1 MKMFLFG
8 ALMMTLFFLA
18 IFVGLDWIGRS
29 PRHDAAGPNELYLQ
43 ALSTSAEI
51 AANPPVG
58 GDREAEWIQRVQ
70 DAFSPFSVENVR
82 ANFPKAYAEAFYFRD
97 AFHVFTE
104 LEPMLAYMVKTAEA
118 SPGVTFEFEA
128 PARRGADFYL
138 PWVMVLP
145 IRDGDGEQ
153 RSIGISHLRFN
164 EEGKVIFHQDYWDS
178 SDVLVERV
186 PVANGLI
193 ETVRR
198 RF

>member
-1 MKMFLFG
+1 MKMFLLG
-8 ALMMTLFFLA
+8 AFVMFLMFLGM
-18 IFVGLDWIGRS
+18 FVGLDRFGRE
-29 PRHDAAGPNELYLQ
+29 PRHDAAGTNAQYRGAL
-43 ALSTSAEI
+43 ALSAER

-58 GDREAEWIQRVQ
+58 GTREAEWIQKVQ
-70 DAFSPFSVENVR
+70 DAFSPFSVENVST
-82 ANFPKAYAEAFYFRD
+82 AFPEAYAEEFYFRD

-118 SPGVTFEFEA
+118 SPGVTFEYEA
-128 PARRGADFYL
+128 PARRGPDFYL

-145 IRDGDGEQ
+145 LRGSEKEQ
-153 RSIGISHLRFN
+153 RSIGMSHLRFN

-193 ETVRR
+193 EWVRR